1 MDGQPVRRYQGPTLC
16 NLPMVE
22 QPLSSLPVKE
32 RRIAWLMTA
41 VQFVSVLSFMVVMPL
56 GPDYAMDLGID
67 TARVGWVLAAY
78 TISSSIIGLLAAMV
92 LDRFDRRPALGI
104 CMVGLVL
111 CNVAA
116 ALSVDLWSLLAARGL
131 AGLFGGPAGALSVA
145 IVADNVPAERRG
157 KAMGMVMGSLSIS
170 AVLGIP
176 AALELSHL
184 FGWRVP
190 FLVVAGLGLVII
202 LIALRLL
209 GPQRT
214 HMTAA
219 PAPLREAPSHLLR
232 VARGTLPALA
242 FALSFIAIV
251 PSFMLITNMAVFVQF
266 NLGFPRE
273 QLGLLYMIGGV
284 LSFFGMRATGVL
296 VDRYGSAPVTTGT
309 ALGLATLIWL
319 LYYDWH
325 WAALPIVALVPG
337 FMVFNSA
344 RMVAQSAAVSKV
356 PAPADRAGF
365 MALTQSVTQ
374 VAGGLAALA
383 GSAMLATGANGE
395 LLHIENVA
403 MVSLVITLL
412 APPLIW
418 ALERRLPRN
427 ADVSHRVKAMVKG
440 SSGG

>member
-1 MDGQPVRRYQGPTLC
+1 M
-16 NLPMVE
+16 
-22 QPLSSLPVKE
+22 SSLPAQE

-41 VQFVSVLSFMVVMPL
+41 VQFVSVLSFMVIMPL
-56 GPDYAMDLGID
+56 GPDFAPDLGID

-78 TISSSIIGLLAAMV
+78 TISSAVIGLLAAMV
-92 LDRFDRRPALGI
+92 LDRFDRRPALGV

-116 ALSVDLWSLLAARGL
+116 ALAHDLWTLLAARAV

-145 IVADNVPAERRG
+145 IVADNVPPERRG
-157 KAMGMVMGSLSIS
+157 KAMGMVMSAVSIS
-170 AVLGIP
+170 AVAGVP

-190 FLVVAGLGLVII
+190 FLAVAALGLGII
-202 LIALRLL
+202 LVALRLM
-209 GPQRT
+209 GPQRL
-214 HMTAA
+214 HMGG
-219 PAPLREAPSHLLR
+219 PPVPLDEAPGHLLR
-232 VARGTLPALA
+232 IARGVLPGLA

-273 QLGLLYMIGGV
+273 QLGMLYMVGGI
-284 LSFFGMRATGVL
+284 LSFFGMRATGAL

-309 ALGLATLIWL
+309 ALGLSSLIWL

-325 WAALPIVALVPG
+325 WASLPIVALVPG
-337 FMVFNSA
+337 FMLFNTA

-365 MALTQSVTQ
+365 MALVQSVTQ
-374 VAGGLAALA
+374 VAGGLAAMLA
-383 GSAMLATGANGE
+383 SAMLTTGPGGE
-395 LLHIENVA
+395 LRHMDDVA
-403 MVSLVITLL
+403 LVSLVVTLL

-418 ALERRLPRN
+418 ALERRLPKD
-427 ADVSHRVKAMVKG
+427 AGISHRVNAAMKG

>member
-1 MDGQPVRRYQGPTLC
+1 
-16 NLPMVE
+16 MVE
-22 QPLSSLPVKE
+22 PALSALTLQE
-32 RRIAWLMTA
+32 RRVAWLMTS
-41 VQFVSVLSFMVVMPL
+41 VQFVSVLSFMVIMPL
-56 GPDYAMDLGID
+56 GPDYALDLDID
-67 TARVGWVLAAY
+67 TARVGWVLASY
-78 TISSSIIGLLAAMV
+78 TLSSAVVGLLAAMV

-116 ALSVDLWSLLAARGL
+116 ALSVDLWSLLAARAL

-145 IVADNVPAERRG
+145 IVADNVPPERRG

-170 AVLGIP
+170 AVLGVP
-176 AALELSHL
+176 VALELSHL

-190 FLVVAGLGLVII
+190 FLTVAALGMVII
-202 LIALRLL
+202 VLAVPLL
-209 GPQRT
+209 GPQRS
-214 HMTAA
+214 HMTE
-219 PAPLREAPSHLLR
+219 PPIPLRRAPGHLLR
-232 VARGTLPALA
+232 VARGSLPALA

-273 QLGLLYMIGGV
+273 QLGMLYMIGGA
-284 LSFFGMRATGVL
+284 LSFFGMRVTGAL
-296 VDRYGSAPVTTGT
+296 VDRYGSTLVTTGT

-325 WAALPIVALVPG
+325 WVAMPIVVLVPG

-344 RMVAQSAAVSKV
+344 RMVAQSAAISKV

-365 MALTQSVTQ
+365 MALVQSVTQ
-374 VAGGLAALA
+374 VAGGIAALT
-383 GSAMLATGANGE
+383 GSAMLTTGSDGE
-395 LLHIENVA
+395 LHHMSDVA
-403 MVSLVITLL
+403 LLALGVTLL

-418 ALERRLPRN
+418 ALERRLPRD
-427 ADVSHRVKAMVKG
+427 ADMSHRVSAVMKG
-440 SSGG
+440 SSGS

>member
-1 MDGQPVRRYQGPTLC
+1 
-16 NLPMVE
+16 MVE
-22 QPLSSLPVKE
+22 PALSSLPVQE
-32 RRIAWLMTA
+32 RRVAWLMTA
-41 VQFVSVLSFMVVMPL
+41 VQFVSVLSFMVIMPL
-56 GPDYAMDLGID
+56 GPDYALDLKID

-78 TISSSIIGLLAAMV
+78 TLSSAVIGLLAALV

-116 ALSVDLWSLLAARGL
+116 ALSVDLWTLLAARAL

-145 IVADNVPAERRG
+145 IVADNVPPERRG

-170 AVLGIP
+170 AVLGVP

-184 FGWRVP
+184 FGWRMP

-202 LIALRLL
+202 IVAVRLL
-209 GPQRT
+209 GPQTR
-214 HMTAA
+214 HMTTPVLPLRAA
-219 PAPLREAPSHLLR
+219 PGHLLR
-232 VARGTLPALA
+232 VARGTLPLLA

-273 QLGLLYMIGGV
+273 QLGMLYMVGGV
-284 LSFFGMRATGVL
+284 LSFFGMRATGAL

-325 WAALPIVALVPG
+325 WAGLPVVALVPG
-337 FMVFNSA
+337 FMIFNSA
-344 RMVAQSAAVSKV
+344 RMVAQSTAVSKV

-365 MALTQSVTQ
+365 MALVQSVTQ
-374 VAGGLAALA
+374 VAGGLAALTASTMLHTGPA
-383 GSAMLATGANGE
+383 GDLRNMDG
-395 LLHIENVA
+395 VA
-403 MVSLVITLL
+403 LVALVVTLL

-418 ALERRLPRN
+418 ALERRLPRD
-427 ADVSHRVKAMVKG
+427 ADVSHRVDAVMKG
-440 SSGG
+440 TSGN

>member
-1 MDGQPVRRYQGPTLC
+1 
-16 NLPMVE
+16 MVE
-22 QPLSSLPVKE
+22 PLLSALSVQE
-32 RRIAWLMTA
+32 RRVAWLMTS
-41 VQFVSVLSFMVVMPL
+41 VQFVSVLSFMVIMPL
-56 GPDYAMDLGID
+56 GPDYALDLGID
-67 TARVGWVLAAY
+67 TARVGWVLASY
-78 TISSSIIGLLAAMV
+78 TLSSAIVGLLAAMV

-104 CMVGLVL
+104 CMIGLVL

-116 ALSVDLWSLLAARGL
+116 AFAFDLWSLLAARAL

-145 IVADNVPAERRG
+145 IVADNVPPERRG

-170 AVLGIP
+170 AVLGVP
-176 AALELSHL
+176 LALELSHL

-190 FLVVAGLGLVII
+190 FLTVAGLGLII
-202 LIALRLL
+202 IMVAVRLL

-214 HMTAA
+214 HMT
-219 PAPLREAPSHLLR
+219 EAPVALRDAPGHLLR
-232 VARGTLPALA
+232 VARGALPALA

-273 QLGLLYMIGGV
+273 QLGMLYMVGGA
-284 LSFFGMRATGVL
+284 LSFFGMRVTGAL
-296 VDRYGSAPVTTGT
+296 VDRYGSTLVTTGT

-325 WAALPIVALVPG
+325 WVAVPIVVLVPG

-365 MALTQSVTQ
+365 MALVQSVTQ
-374 VAGGLAALA
+374 VAGGVAALT
-383 GSAMLATGANGE
+383 GSAMLSTGPAGE
-395 LLHIENVA
+395 LLHISDVA
-403 MVSLVITLL
+403 LVALGVTLL

-418 ALERRLPRN
+418 ALERRLPRD
-427 ADVSHRVKAMVKG
+427 ADMSHRVRAVMKG
-440 SSGG
+440 TSGS

>member
-1 MDGQPVRRYQGPTLC
+1 MPPAAPCPQPVEP
-16 NLPMVE
+16 
-22 QPLSSLPVKE
+22 PLSALPAQE

-41 VQFVSVLSFMVVMPL
+41 VQFVSTLSFMVVMPL
-56 GPDYAMDLGID
+56 GPDYAVDLGID

-78 TISSSIIGLLAAMV
+78 TISSSVVGLLAALV

-104 CMVGLVL
+104 CMTGLVL

-116 ALSVDLWSLLAARGL
+116 ALAQDLWGLLIARAL

-145 IVADNVPAERRG
+145 IVADNVPPERRG

-170 AVLGIP
+170 AVLGVP

-190 FLVVAGLGLVII
+190 FLTVAALGLVIVF
-202 LIALRLL
+202 AAVFLL
-209 GPQRT
+209 GPQRG
-214 HMTAA
+214 HMNGPPT
-219 PAPLREAPSHLLR
+219 PLREAPGHLWR
-232 VARGTLPALA
+232 IARGPLPGLA

-273 QLGLLYMIGGV
+273 QLGLLYMVGGV
-284 LSFFGMRATGVL
+284 LSFFGMRATGAM
-296 VDRYGSAPVTTGT
+296 VDRYGSAMVTTGT

-319 LYYDWH
+319 LYYDWR
-325 WAALPIVALVPG
+325 WASLPIIALVPG
-337 FMVFNSA
+337 FMIFNSA

-356 PAPADRAGF
+356 PAPPDRAGF
-365 MALTQSVTQ
+365 MALVQSVTQ
-374 VAGGLAALA
+374 VSGGL
-383 GSAMLATGANGE
+383 SAMAAAAMLTTGPQGE
-395 LLHIENVA
+395 LHNMDQVA
-403 MVSLVITLL
+403 MVALL
-412 APPLIW
+412 TTIVAPPLIW
-418 ALERRLPRN
+418 ALEKRLPKD
-427 ADVSHRVKAMVKG
+427 ADVSHRVRAAVKG

>member
-1 MDGQPVRRYQGPTLC
+1 
-16 NLPMVE
+16 
-22 QPLSSLPVKE
+22 
-32 RRIAWLMTA
+32 MTS
-41 VQFVSVLSFMVVMPL
+41 VQFVSVLSFMVIMPL
-56 GPDYAMDLGID
+56 GPDYAPELKID

-78 TISSSIIGLLAAMV
+78 TLSSSIVGLLASMV
-92 LDRFDRRPALGI
+92 LDRVDRRPALGI
-104 CMVGLVL
+104 CMTGLVL

-116 ALSVDLWSLLAARGL
+116 ALSVDLWTLLAARAL

-145 IVADNVPAERRG
+145 IVADNVPPERRG

-170 AVLGIP
+170 AVLGVP
-176 AALELSHL
+176 LALELSHL

-190 FLVVAGLGLVII
+190 FLAVAGLGLVII
-202 LIALRLL
+202 IVAVRLL
-209 GPQRT
+209 GPQRQ
-214 HMTAA
+214 HMNAD
-219 PAPLREAPSHLLR
+219 PVPLRQAPGHVLR

-273 QLGLLYMIGGV
+273 QLGMLYMVGGV
-284 LSFFGMRATGVL
+284 LSFFGMRATGAL
-296 VDRYGSAPVTTGT
+296 VDRYGSTLVTTGT

-325 WAALPIVALVPG
+325 WVSLPIVALVPG

-365 MALTQSVTQ
+365 MALVQSVTQ
-374 VAGGLAALA
+374 VAGGLAALT
-383 GSAMLATGANGE
+383 GSAILSTEPDGK
-395 LLHIENVA
+395 LLHVDDVA
-403 MVSLVITLL
+403 LVALGITLL

-418 ALERRLPRN
+418 ALERRLPDD
-427 ADVSHRVKAMVKG
+427 ADISHRVRAVMKG